1 MSAIILSVGLII
13 FLAYFFTGLF
23 ERTRIPDVLMLTIIG
38 IVLGP
43 VSGIVCPTDFGK
55 IGNVMTTIALIV
67 ILFEGGINLNIKQIK
82 ESLDETAYVAI
93 SSFIVTMIII
103 SFASWEIFGLHPLV
117 AIMLGSI
124 LGGTSSAVVIPIIKH
139 LKLSDLAYM
148 VLFLESALTDVICII
163 VAVSIMAAYS
173 TGSVATGKIFG
184 QIISSLVLA
193 SAIGVAG
200 GYVWAV
206 IFKKIK
212 GIPNTAITNLA
223 YIFILYGIAE
233 FLGFSGAISSLAFGI
248 TLANLKNVP
257 IEKLKKYTRL
267 SLLPAKQ
274 ISSYERS
281 FFQEIVFLLKIFF
294 FIYLGLS
301 IKFGNLKVIIG
312 GLIITILLFLG
323 RALVVRFFM
332 PKRIPRSDADVMAAL
347 IPKGLAAAVLASMPL
362 QQNIPGGEIVQ
373 DMSYIVVL
381 YSIVLSALLVTLIE
395 RKNKTIVGFYNKL
408 FTVFPKND
416 E

>member
-1 MSAIILSVGLII
+1 M
-13 FLAYFFTGLF
+13 
-23 ERTRIPDVLMLTIIG
+23 
-38 IVLGP
+38 
-43 VSGIVCPTDFGK
+43 
-55 IGNVMTTIALIV
+55 
-67 ILFEGGINLNIKQIK
+67 
-82 ESLDETAYVAI
+82 
-93 SSFIVTMIII
+93 
-103 SFASWEIFGLHPLV
+103 
-117 AIMLGSI
+117 
-124 LGGTSSAVVIPIIKH
+124 
-139 LKLSDLAYM
+139 
-148 VLFLESALTDVICII
+148 
-163 VAVSIMAAYS
+163 
-173 TGSVATGKIFG
+173 
-184 QIISSLVLA
+184 
-193 SAIGVAG
+193 
-200 GYVWAV
+200 
-206 IFKKIK
+206 
-212 GIPNTAITNLA
+212 
-223 YIFILYGIAE
+223 
-233 FLGFSGAISSLAFGI
+233 AFGI

-257 IEKLKKYTRL
+257 IEKLKKYTRF
-267 SLLPAKQ
+267 SLLPAKE

-332 PKRIPRSDADVMAAL
+332 PKRIPRNDADVMAAL

-408 FTVFPKND
+408 FTVFPKKTMSD
-416 E
+416 